1 MLNPDAVVRRL
12 EAVSVWCGRVFPWL
26 ILPLAALTFGSV
38 VMRYGF
44 DFGRIALQE
53 VGTYL
58 HSFILM
64 LCMSYTLHGNGH
76 VRVDIFY
83 TKMSRRKRAAV
94 DLAGTLLFLVPVS
107 LTILVS
113 SWGYVAQSWLS
124 LEGSP
129 EAGGLPLVFVLKS
142 LIPLMAGLLLVQA
155 VADVIRHVKAFRG
168 A

>member
-1 MLNPDAVVRRL
+1 MLNSNAVVRRL
-12 EAVSVWCGRVFPWL
+12 EMVAVWCGRVFPWL

-58 HSFILM
+58 HSFTLM
-64 LCMSYTLHGNGH
+64 LCMSYTLRGNWH

-83 TKMSRRKRAAV
+83 NKMSRRTRATV
-94 DLAGTLLFLVPVS
+94 DLAGAVLFLVPVS
-107 LTILVS
+107 LTVLVS
-113 SWGYVAQSWLS
+113 SWGYVAQSWVA

-129 EAGGLPLVFVLKS
+129 EAGGLPLVFLLKT
-142 LIPLMAGLLLVQA
+142 LIPLMAVLLLIQA
-155 VADVIRHVKAFRG
+155 AAEIIRNFNVVRNS
-168 A
+168 